1 MKSLSF
7 PRPITCFST
16 SDCIPGGGGD
26 VFEKGGDVFG
36 VIHRD
41 IDKVDASSVGG
52 VPEQVGK
59 AAGRVDPVSVCA
71 IRVGQGL
78 VVDHRTT
85 VQA

>member
-1 MKSLSF
+1 
-7 PRPITCFST
+7 
-16 SDCIPGGGGD
+16 
-26 VFEKGGDVFG
+26 
-36 VIHRD
+36 
-41 IDKVDASSVGG
+41 